1 MVKNLPANA
10 GAMNS
15 IPGSGRSS
23 GEENGNPLQYSCL
36 GNPMGRGA
44 GWATVHGV
52 AKESDTIEQMTTT
65 TPLSM
70 HSMCMITHPGKAVL
84 NMPHFE
90 AV

>member
-1 MVKNLPANA
+1 
-10 GAMNS
+10 
-15 IPGSGRSS
+15 
-23 GEENGNPLQYSCL
+23 
-36 GNPMGRGA
+36 MGRGA

-52 AKESDTIEQMTTT
+52 AKESDTIEQITTT